1 MTAPITLTCAP
12 AGWRA
17 STVSIGVDACAWL
30 RGRTAITLVDL
41 GACRANPGLRAA
53 AGDDV
58 IELDGG
64 ERCKD
69 FATLERVL
77 RELVARGVTRDTVLI
92 AAGGG
97 AICDLAGVAAALC
110 LRGIELALV
119 PTTLLAM
126 VDASIGGKCAIDL
139 PEGKNLVGAFWPAT
153 HVVIDPSFVATQSD
167 TEFRSGLAE
176 IAKVAIGLDP
186 TLFSA
191 CERTATALRGRH
203 PAGLAAAITA
213 AVAAKIEV
221 VERDPR
227 ESGASGERRLLN
239 LGHTLGHALEAC
251 SGFTV
256 PHGLAVA
263 QGLHHAIA
271 LAESR
276 DAIARA
282 DADRCRALLGALG
295 LGPAPIPPATEL
307 LPFVARDK
315 KVDSSGLTAVLP
327 TAPGRSRLERMTPRE
342 FLRIS

>member
-1 MTAPITLTCAP
+1 MIAPITLTCAP

-17 STVSIGVDACAWL
+17 SRVSIGVDACEWL
-30 RGRTAITLVDL
+30 RGRDAITLVDR
-41 GACRANPGLRAA
+41 GACRANPALRTAT
-53 AGDDV
+53 GGDV

-64 ERCKD
+64 EGCKD
-69 FATLERVL
+69 FATLEHVL
-77 RELVARGVTRDTVLI
+77 RELVARGVTRDTVLVAI
-92 AAGGG
+92 GGG
-97 AICDLAGVAAALC
+97 AVCDLAGLAAALC

-126 VDASIGGKCAIDL
+126 VDASVGGKCAIDL

-153 HVVIDPSFVATQSD
+153 DVLIDPTFVATQSD
-167 TEFRSGLAE
+167 AEFRSGLAE

-186 TLFSA
+186 TLFAA
-191 CERTATALRGRH
+191 CERTAAALRQRD
-203 PAGLAAAITA
+203 PSELTDAIAA
-213 AVAAKIEV
+213 AVAAKIGV

-227 ESGASGERRLLN
+227 ESGERRLLN
-239 LGHTLGHALEAC
+239 LGHTLGHALEAR
-251 SGFTV
+251 SGFAI

-276 DAIARA
+276 NAIART

-295 LGPAPIPPATEL
+295 LGPVPTPVATEL
-307 LPFVARDK
+307 LPLVARDK
-315 KVDSSGLTAVLP
+315 KVDSSGLFAVLP

-342 FLRIS
+342 FLRIN